1 MSGIVN
7 LQVKDGG
14 KDYHGSLSYQSGDH
28 QSDDSRI
35 FTNIDNF
42 NLFTN
47 KVFEG
52 TINGP
57 MPFIRNRDQFTFNLS
72 ARLSDSEGYFY
83 GVREHTV
90 GDSADFR
97 DDENWYIEMNGD
109 SSFVPMSPSNNINL
123 MGKFTYK
130 VSPLM
135 KLSLQ
140 LLHSGGESKSY
151 SHAYKYNPDGTSTSL
166 SANNNYSLKLNHA
179 LNARN
184 FYEANISLS
193 NTNYMGY
200 QFKPIDLSSSMDQ
213 NEAERFGSNKYV
225 LHNYFEDSSK
235 YWILNEHEYA
245 PSSRIKGSPSSPT
258 FLFGGSNRGHSYR
271 KSNSLSFKFD
281 FTSQINNRH
290 EIKTGINYRSDK
302 LDERNFSILF
312 DNQEYRIPTILPEND
327 SPSHSHYNNKSVF
340 LSGYIQDKIEY
351 DNFVKINEK
360 HKNAWLKTV
369 WYNSIFFPIAELS
382 TSITIGLIVWFGGLN
397 AILEDSSITLG
408 VIFLFIQLSQMLF
421 RPLRQIA
428 DKFNTLQMGMVAANR
443 IFKIIDTDS
452 KIQNSGKNIG
462 ESLDGSISFKNVNF
476 SYNQNETII
485 NNLSFSIKNGE
496 KIAIVGSTGSGK
508 TTIVNLITRFYDIQG
523 GSIFLG
529 KNDIKEYKLSSLRSK
544 IALVLQDVFLFADTI
559 LNNIT
564 LYNPNIS
571 FDHVVSAAKKI
582 GIHDFIMSMPGG
594 YNYNVKERGV
604 MLSQGQRQLISF
616 LRAYIK
622 NPSILILDEATSSI
636 DSNSEELIQ
645 RATLKITENKT
656 SIIIA
661 HRLSTIVNSDRIF
674 VMNGGELVES
684 GSHKEL
690 IKKKNGYYKNL
701 YDVQFK
707 NEKFS
712 QVPLPV

>member
-1 MSGIVN
+1 MKKNTSF
-7 LQVKDGG
+7 LD
-14 KDYHGSLSYQSGDH
+14 
-28 QSDDSRI
+28 
-35 FTNIDNF
+35 F
-42 NLFTN
+42 NLFKRLLDYVLVYKLIFVFVAVSAILISLFSTLTPYLI
-47 KVFEG
+47 KVAVDDYLAVGKYEDFFLLICLMIGNLILTVVFMFLFSYYANLLGQKVIYDIRVKLFNHILNFKMTYFDRSSVGRLVTRAVNDME
-52 TINGP
+52 TIASIFSQGLF
-57 MPFIRNRDQFTFNLS
+57 MIVADLMQMLVVVLVMLALS
-72 ARLSDSEGYFY
+72 
-83 GVREHTV
+83 
-90 GDSADFR
+90 
-97 DDENWYIEMNGD
+97 W
-109 SSFVPMSPSNNINL
+109 
-123 MGKFTYK
+123 
-130 VSPLM
+130 
-135 KLSLQ
+135 KLSLTIF
-140 LLHSGGESKSY
+140 L
-151 SHAYKYNPDGTSTSL
+151 
-166 SANNNYSLKLNHA
+166 
-179 LNARN
+179 
-184 FYEANISLS
+184 
-193 NTNYMGY
+193 
-200 QFKPIDLSSSMDQ
+200 
-213 NEAERFGSNKYV
+213 
-225 LHNYFEDSSK
+225 
-235 YWILNEHEYA
+235 IL
-245 PSSRIKGSPSSPT
+245 P
-258 FLFGGSNRGHSYR
+258 F
-271 KSNSLSFKFD
+271 
-281 FTSQINNRH
+281 
-290 EIKTGINYRSDK
+290 
-302 LDERNFSILF
+302 ILF
-312 DNQEYRIPTILPEND
+312 ATRKFQKSMKVAFNEVRTEVANLNSFVQERITGMKIVQLFNR
-327 SPSHSHYNNKSVF
+327 
-340 LSGYIQDKIEY
+340 QKIEY

-452 KIQNSGKNIG
+452 KIQNTGKNIG

-485 NNLSFSIKNGE
+485 NNLSFNIKNGE

-645 RATLKITENKT
+645 KATLKITENKT